1 MKCNVLAQ
9 TGAMSVSRALR
20 VAAVLLCAVLSGC
33 ANVKAYERGE
43 LAKPEMQFD
52 ADFSVTKLSQQ
63 MYGAKEAASGGYTT
77 GGGGCGCN

>member
-1 MKCNVLAQ
+1 MTKRRL
-9 TGAMSVSRALR
+9 SVV
-20 VAAVLLCAVLSGC
+20 VAALLSALLAGC
-33 ANVKAYERGE
+33 ANVKVYERGH

-63 MYGAKEAASGGYTT
+63 MYAAKEASSGGYTT

>member
-1 MKCNVLAQ
+1 MTFKRLII
-9 TGAMSVSRALR
+9 
-20 VAAVLLCAVLSGC
+20 LCALLLSAALAGC
-33 ANVKAYERGE
+33 ANVKPYERGH

-63 MYGAKEAASGGYTT
+63 MYAAKEASSGGYTT